1 MSTQTR
7 TEAKKKKKRERYNRV
22 KSPQATTYDMKR
34 RSEKEKKKRD
44 YFSEHT
50 LTHQLRQE

>member
-1 MSTQTR
+1 
-7 TEAKKKKKRERYNRV
+7 
-22 KSPQATTYDMKR
+22 MKR
-34 RSEKEKKKRD
+34 RSEKEKEKKKRD